1 MTPYPEWSTAC
12 PDWEAR
18 IVAGQPLTPCP
29 PLYPDQAAAAW
40 AIFSELRMVDAP
52 DSPKMGE
59 VVRPWVREFVEA
71 IFGAYNAET
80 GRRLIKE
87 FMLLISKKNGKSTI
101 AAGIMLTAL
110 LMNWRLEGEYIVL
123 APTKEIADNSYKP
136 MAAMIKADDELAAM
150 LKVQDHIRTI
160 THLTTNATL
169 KVVAADGETVSG
181 KKAIGVFID
190 ELWLF
195 GKNPRADAMLL
206 EATGGLASRPEGF
219 VIFATTQ
226 SDDPPAGAFLSRL
239 LYARGVRDGTI
250 HDPACYPILYEFP
263 ESMLKSGS
271 HRDVRNAY
279 VTNPN
284 MGTSVD
290 EEFIERGFRQAQEK
304 GEVEFRGFL
313 AKHLN
318 VQIGLALMSNRWPGA
333 DFWEQQGLRP
343 ALTLDDL
350 LARSEVATVGIDGGG
365 LDDLLGL
372 AVIGRERETR
382 RWLLWTR
389 AWAHPSVM
397 ERRKIEAAR
406 FEDFAKQGDLV
417 LVERIGEDVDQ
428 VAAAVLQVEQSGLL
442 DKVGCDSAGIGAILD
457 AMVEAGVPQ
466 EKIVAI
472 SQGWR
477 LGGAIKTTE
486 RKLAEG
492 VIEHGGQPM
501 MAWCVGN
508 AKVEPRGNATL
519 ITKQAS
525 GSAKIDP
532 LMATFGAVSL
542 MELNPP
548 AQGGSVYESR
558 GIRTV

>member
-1 MTPYPEWSTAC
+1 MTPYPEWTTAC
-12 PDWEAR
+12 HDWEAR
-18 IVAGQPLTPCP
+18 IVAGLPLTPCP
-29 PLYPDQAAAAW
+29 PLYPDQAEAAL
-40 AIFSELRMVDAP
+40 AIFKELRMVDAP
-52 DSPKMGE
+52 DSPRMGD
-59 VVRPWVREFVEA
+59 VVREWVLDFVAA

-110 LMNWRLEGEYIVL
+110 LLNWRLEGEYIVL

-239 LYARGVRDGTI
+239 LYARGVRDGRI
-250 HDPACYPILYEFP
+250 HDPAFYPVLYEFP
-263 ESMLKSGS
+263 EHMLKAGA
-271 HRDVRNAY
+271 HREVANAY

-417 LVERIGEDVDQ
+417 LVKRIGEDVEQ

-442 DKVGCDSAGIGAILD
+442 DKVGADSAGIGAILD

-508 AKVEPRGNATL
+508 AKVEPRGNAIL

-532 LMATFGAVSL
+532 LMATFDAVSL

-548 AQGGSVYESR
+548 AQCGSVYESR

>member
-263 ESMLKSGS
+263 ESMLKAGA
-271 HRDVRNAY
+271 HRDVGNAY

-417 LVERIGEDVDQ
+417 LVKRIGEDVEQ

-508 AKVEPRGNATL
+508 AKVEPRGNAIL

-532 LMATFGAVSL
+532 LMATFDAVSL